1 MNRKKTA
8 AFILLSILL
17 LSIPVNAS
25 NSLKKT
31 VDILYGI
38 ALQINGKAPALQ
50 DANGQPVSPFTL
62 NGTTYV
68 PIRAV
73 ATELGYDVS
82 YDAKSN
88 TATVRKTS
96 IVANAANV
104 LPVYQLL
111 QGEVFNAFT
120 TFAEIP
126 MLQHLH
132 TMNTEDRV
140 LTASETEAALK
151 EERDSIVN
159 LSERIRKAIEFFT
172 AANEL
177 PGTPQYARNI
187 YTIVLT
193 AYDDMQA
200 SLIYLDASVA
210 SALEYRN
217 TSSRTVYNNMRNSF
231 AESIL
236 AIKDTNSNLID
247 LYRDISDAI
256 TKHTKVLY

>member
-96 IVANAANV
+96 IAAFAADA
-104 LPVYQLL
+104 LPVYQLF
-111 QGEVFNAFT
+111 QGEIFNAYT
-120 TFAEIP
+120 VLSEISI
-126 MLQHLH
+126 LQHLH
-132 TMNTEDRV
+132 SIKTDDSV
-140 LTASETEAALK
+140 LTSGGWDSALRDEYTSIDKLQEKVRASISFFEAIK
-151 EERDSIVN
+151 Q
-159 LSERIRKAIEFFT
+159 LST
-172 AANEL
+172 S
-177 PGTPQYARNI
+177 PQYAI
-187 YTIVLT
+187 DIADEMLL
-193 AYDDMQA
+193 AYGDMEV
-200 SLIYLDASVA
+200 SLIHLYHSVSFA
-210 SALEYRN
+210 FEYRN
-217 TSSRTVYNNMRNSF
+217 TSNVSAYNTMRDLFN
-231 AESIL
+231 ESISAL
-236 AIKDTNSNLID
+236 KGTNTEL
-247 LYRDISDAI
+247 
-256 TKHTKVLY
+256 TVLYHDVSGTITEMTRSLY